1 MKNKEKLWN
10 LPLLLPIQWN
20 MMPKHKSLSKVIRLF
35 VYLIIYPAVILS
47 TLPFHF
53 QPANKA
59 RSALDE
65 ADRRLRD
72 Q

>member
-1 MKNKEKLWN
+1 MEYDAETQELIEGNT
-10 LPLLLPIQWN
+10 PVCI
-20 MMPKHKSLSKVIRLF
+20 
-35 VYLIIYPAVILS
+35 YLIIYPAVILS

-59 RSALDE
+59 RTALDE